1 MFQLTLFS
9 TSFSF
14 YCDDFHFMFNCS
26 SVCTCCDLLC
36 LVGVGGGGRFVY
48 LCLFIFNL
56 FFTTYCFSM
65 LPVSLVYSFLIRVFD
80 SVD

>member
-14 YCDDFHFMFNCS
+14 YCDDFHFMFNFS

-36 LVGVGGGGRFVY
+36 LVGVGGGGGF
-48 LCLFIFNL
+48 LSLFIFNL
-56 FFTTYCFSM
+56 FFTTYFFSM
-65 LPVSLVYSFLIRVFD
+65 LPVSLVYSFLIRVF
-80 SVD
+80 